1 VSENLLDRVVVAIGT
16 QYLVD
21 GEIGR
26 GGSAVVYRGT
36 DLKLGRQVAIK
47 VLPPELAYNDSVR
60 TRFIREAQMAAGLSH
75 PNIVPIYSV
84 DEKDG
89 LVYFVMSL
97 VVGQSVASHLAQE
110 HHWPA
115 DRTERVLREVA
126 DALAY
131 AHSRGVVHRDVKPD
145 NILIERDTGR
155 ALVSDFGIARASE
168 GETRLTLTGVA
179 VGTPAYMS
187 PEQALGERELDG
199 RTDVYSLG
207 IVGYHML
214 VGEQPFKASS
224 AAAMLVKHVS
234 EIPPRVASKRADVP
248 PYLAMAIDRAMA
260 KRPEDRWSTAS
271 EFRDALAGAIALP
284 PQGYHAAN
292 AQGMIEP
299 HPRQTDL
306 HQRQADLHQRM
317 PAPPVNVHPPPPQR
331 EAELTFASFY
341 QPASPPP
348 GLSRGE
354 MRRWNRSQEK
364 HRRDAVKEYQ
374 IYQMRRHA
382 AQIDSRIRE
391 GTGDH
396 YDDKPLV
403 DRVIA
408 FRGSVFRFVFL
419 SFGLGILNANTGD
432 FPWFLFPSG
441 ALLFDALRRA
451 GSIWSDGVGPFEAF
465 KKGIRLKLTPTNEM
479 IPTYRAEAQVRQEI
493 PAVGALPAPK
503 QPTHRHDRF
512 VPPPPDRALSAVSR
526 EVMNGAHGA
535 AVRRALDDTAVIREV
550 IARLGPLERDML
562 PDVSPTVD
570 ALAERVANLATTL
583 HRLDLDASGGTLG
596 SLDQR
601 IAAIKN
607 EGGTAERERTLT
619 LLERQRTSLHDLII
633 RRQTLLA
640 QLDSAGLAL
649 QNLKLDLLK
658 LRSAG
663 VSAAIGGETSA
674 TQEARSVSRDIG
686 RIMEVADD
694 LRDIGKA

>member
-1 VSENLLDRVVVAIGT
+1 VTENLLDRVVVAIGT

-60 TRFIREAQMAAGLSH
+60 TRFIREAQTAAGLSH

-89 LVYFVMSL
+89 IVYFVMGL
-97 VVGQSVASHLAQE
+97 VVGQSVASHLSRE
-110 HHWPA
+110 HSWPA

-199 RTDVYSLG
+199 RSDVYSLG

-214 VGEQPFKASS
+214 VGEAPFRASS

-234 EIPPRVASKRADVP
+234 EIPPRVSSKRPEVP
-248 PYLAMAIDRAMA
+248 AYLAQAIDRALA

-271 EFRDALAGAIALP
+271 EFRDGLAGAILAP
-284 PQGYHAAN
+284 P
-292 AQGMIEP
+292 
-299 HPRQTDL
+299 
-306 HQRQADLHQRM
+306 M
-317 PAPPVNVHPPPPQR
+317 PAAQSHAGGYEPSRMQAPAVSVHPPPPQR
-331 EAELTFASFY
+331 EAELTFAQFY
-341 QPASPPP
+341 QPSAPPP
-348 GLSRGE
+348 GLRGGE
-354 MRRWNRSQEK
+354 LRRWNKAQER
-364 HRRDAVKEYQ
+364 HRRQAVKEYQ
-374 IYQMRRHA
+374 VYQMRRHA
-382 AQIDSRIRE
+382 AQIDARIRQ
-391 GTGDH
+391 GYGNS

-419 SFGLGILNANTGD
+419 SFGLGIFNAATGGD
-432 FPWFLFPSG
+432 FPWFLFPSA
-441 ALLFDALRRA
+441 ALLFDCLRRA

-465 KKGIRLKLTPTNEM
+465 KKGIRLKLTPTNDM
-479 IPTYRAEAQVRQEI
+479 MLPAVRQMNEMRQEVST
-493 PAVGALPAPK
+493 VGAPQAAPR
-503 QPTHRHDRF
+503 PSRNDRTA
-512 VPPPPDRALSAVSR
+512 PPPPDRALSAVPR
-526 EVMNGAHGA
+526 EVMVGTHGA
-535 AVRRALDDTAVIREV
+535 AVRRALDDTSVIREV
-550 IARLGPLERDML
+550 ITRLGPLEREML
-562 PDVSPTVD
+562 PDIGPTVD
-570 ALAERVANLATTL
+570 ALAERVASLAATL
-583 HRLDLDASGGTLG
+583 HRLDLDVSGGTLG
-596 SLDQR
+596 TLDQR
-601 IAAIKN
+601 IASIK
-607 EGGTAERERTLT
+607 AESSSGEHDRTLQ
-619 LLERQRTSLHDLII
+619 LLERQRTSLHDLLV

-640 QLDSAGLAL
+640 QLESSGLAL

-663 VSAAIGGETSA
+663 VSAAMGGEFSA
-674 TQEARSVSRDIG
+674 TQEARSVQRDIG
-686 RIMEVADD
+686 RIMEVADEF
-694 LRDIGKA
+694 RDIGKP